1 MPLRAWVSVEGT
13 PVHWTWKS
21 EGSSEHKMSDV
32 SGLKDELNTKQSRE
46 HEMEV
51 KEEPRVTLAHLPSSV
66 DGEVEVQ

>member
-1 MPLRAWVSVEGT
+1 MEGT

-21 EGSSEHKMSDV
+21 SSEHEMSDV

-66 DGEVEVQ
+66 DGEVEIQ